1 MRRVSKS
8 MIPGLLVWSVALAA
22 CGGDPDG
29 GTDAVGADVGPSD
42 AWVDSGSGVDS
53 GGAQDADATGVG
65 DTPSVDAEPTDAV
78 QDFGL
83 EDATADTVVELPEP
97 EPDPVLPMRAAG
109 WMSGDLH
116 LHTVHSDG
124 EDPVRVV
131 IALAEYLSS
140 ETFLA
145 AHPEYRGNPIDF
157 IALTDHRTVA
167 QNSDPEF
174 VSGSV
179 ILIPGEEFGG
189 PGHANIFGVTEFVPH
204 DPDRNG
210 ANAADYQAGPG
221 LAHDQG
227 ALFSINHP
235 TLTGIPFPWD
245 VRNHDAMEIWNAG
258 WGLHSTPYS
267 ETLLAKW
274 EAANGPASPLFHK
287 VLQYQGG
294 SASSQALRL
303 YEAQLARGIHV
314 AVVAGSDRH
323 VVFPV
328 GFPTTWLH
336 ATSRDLAGVLDGIR
350 ARHTFVSRT
359 PVSATVEL
367 EVAVGDV
374 VYAMGDAIPVPSDG
388 VSAEVTVRVRRAEG
402 ARVRLIQGARV
413 ATDEALADAALGQVA
428 FETMADSRDFEA
440 VTTLELGPGDW
451 FYPVVHEPLVP
462 QGLDAELVAAIP
474 SMAAAMGE
482 FSDENYAPLITALID
497 YIDTEILLYPED
509 CDPATWNPN
518 HLQCLPADDFAMA
531 TYFIPDWI
539 NRVINILAEDGQ
551 MTDWTMG
558 AVGSAVMARGM
569 TE

>member
-1 MRRVSKS
+1 MKHSS
-8 MIPGLLVWSVALAA
+8 MATVLGVLALSLILVA
-22 CGGDPDG
+22 CGGSSDG
-29 GTDAVGADVGPSD
+29 GTDVVGADVGTSD
-42 AWVDSGSGVDS
+42 AWVDP
-53 GGAQDADATGVG
+53 GA
-65 DTPSVDAEPTDAV
+65 PSDPGLVEDAEDPGPGDVPSDDVEPSDVAK
-78 QDFGL
+78 DPGL
-83 EDATADTVVELPEP
+83 EDATGDTIEELPEP
-97 EPDPVLPMRAAG
+97 EPDPALPMRAAG
-109 WMSGDLH
+109 WMTGDLH

-174 VSGSV
+174 VSDSV

-204 DPDRNG
+204 DPDRDG
-210 ANAADYQAGPG
+210 ADAADYQAGPG

-258 WGLHSTPYS
+258 WGLHSTPYG

-294 SASSQALRL
+294 SAASQALRL

-328 GFPTTWLH
+328 GFPTTWVH
-336 ATSRDLAGVLDGIR
+336 AASRDLAGVLDGIR

-367 EVAVGDV
+367 EVAVGDE
-374 VYAMGDAIPVPSDG
+374 VYAMGDVIPVPSDG
-388 VSAEVTVRVRRAEG
+388 VSAKVTVRVRRAEG
-402 ARVRLIQGARV
+402 ARVRLVRGAHV
-413 ATDEALADAALGQVA
+413 ATDEALADAPLGQVA
-428 FETMADSRDFEA
+428 FETMADSRDFQA

-462 QGLDAELVAAIP
+462 RGLDAELVAAIP

-482 FSDENYAPLITALID
+482 FSEENYAPLITALID
-497 YIDTEILLYPED
+497 YIDTEVLMFPED

-558 AVGSAVMARGM
+558 AVGSAVMARDM